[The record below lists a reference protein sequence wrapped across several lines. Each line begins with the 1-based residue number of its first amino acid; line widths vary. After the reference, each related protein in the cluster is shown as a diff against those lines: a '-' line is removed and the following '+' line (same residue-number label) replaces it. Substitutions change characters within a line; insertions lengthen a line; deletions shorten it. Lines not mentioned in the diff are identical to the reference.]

1 MKDVIYR
8 YPPYTIHHYEEICK
22 MKKQCKDQLG
32 TMLLFERIPRRIISL
47 VPSQT
52 ELLFDLGLDDEIVG
66 ITDYCIHPRE
76 KCDQKV
82 KIGGPKSVD
91 FPLIENLRPDV
102 IIANKE
108 ENDREEIEKLAEK
121 YPVWISDIYTLED
134 ALAMI
139 SGVGELVGKTQE
151 ADSIITHISSSL
163 LQFDQLSIRAGY
175 FIWQKPYMVAGGET
189 FINEMLKK
197 CGLINIFESLSRY
210 PAVTEDQIH
219 EAQPDIILLC
229 SEPYSFEEKHVL
241 EFKEKFPFAKV
252 FIVDGEIFSWYGSR
266 LQYAGNYFADLRRRI
281 TDD

>member
-8 YPPYTIHHYEEICK
+8 DPPYTIDHYEEICK
-22 MKKQCKDQLG
+22 MKKQFKDQLG
-32 TMLLFERIPRRIISL
+32 TMLLFKRIPRRIISL

-91 FPLIENLRPDV
+91 FPLIDNLRPDV

-108 ENDREEIEKLAEK
+108 ENTQEEIEKLAEK
-121 YPVWISDIYTLED
+121 YMVWISDIYTLED

-139 SGVGELVGKTQE
+139 KGIGELVGKTQE
-151 ADSIITHISSSL
+151 ANSIIARISSSL

-210 PAVTEDQIH
+210 PAVTEDQIN
-219 EAQPDIILLC
+219 EAQPDVILLC
-229 SEPYSFEEKHVL
+229 SEPYSFEEKHVH
-241 EFKEKFPFAKV
+241 EFKEMFPFAKV

-266 LQYAGNYFADLRRRI
+266 LQYAGDYFTELRRRI
-281 TDD
+281 TDY

>member
-1 MKDVIYR
+1 
-8 YPPYTIHHYEEICK
+8 
-22 MKKQCKDQLG
+22 MKKQLKDQRG
-32 TMLLFERIPRRIISL
+32 TIFSFKQIPRKIISL

-52 ELLFDLGLDDEIVG
+52 ELLFDMGLDEEIVG

-91 FPLIENLRPDV
+91 FPLIEKLHPDV
-102 IIANKE
+102 IIANRE
-108 ENDREEIEKLAEK
+108 ENTQEEIEKLAEK

-139 SGVGELVGKTQE
+139 NGVGELVGKAQE
-151 ADSIITHISSSL
+151 AGSIVSRISSSL
-163 LQFDQLSIRAGY
+163 LQFEQLSIRASY
-175 FIWQKPYMVAGGET
+175 FIWQNPYMVAGGKT

-210 PAVTEDQIH
+210 PAVTEDQIN
-219 EAQPDIILLC
+219 EAQPDIMLLC
-229 SEPYSFEEKHVL
+229 SEPYLFEEKHVY
-241 EFKEKFPFAKV
+241 EFKERFPFAKV

-266 LQYAGNYFADLRRRI
+266 LQYAGNYFAELRKRI
-281 TDD
+281 TGD